1 MPHSGKYAVSTLSV
15 FVMSPPTELGAV
27 SSLTIAT
34 EAVGWAS
41 VAPCGAESV
50 KEKVSSVSTVASPIT
65 ATLTC
70 CVVTPAG
77 KVMVPL
83 VAV

>member
-1 MPHSGKYAVSTLSV
+1 
-15 FVMSPPTELGAV
+15 MSPPTELGAV

-34 EAVGWAS
+34 DTVDWAS
-41 VAPCGAESV
+41 VAPCGDESV
-50 KEKVSSVSTVASPIT
+50 REKVSSVSTVASPIT
-65 ATLTC
+65 ATFIC

>member
-15 FVMSPPTELGAV
+15 FVMSPPITLAAV

-34 EAVGWAS
+34 DTVDWAS
-41 VAPCGAESV
+41 AAPCGDDSV
-50 KEKVSSVSTVASPIT
+50 REKVSSVSTVASPIT
-65 ATLTC
+65 ATFTC

-77 KVMVPL
+77 KVIVPL
-83 VAV
+83 EAV